1 MLLIYFIPAIEDDYA
16 GPKLEDD
23 KVTIGFM
30 KELMQWYKDQKKLHK
45 KYAYK
50 VCKSFI
56 FIGSKS
62 SCFNLICCRFCT
74 IWIPSYVNNH
84 HLLM

>member
-1 MLLIYFIPAIEDDYA
+1 MMTLFLHLISAIEDDYS

-50 VCKSFI
+50 VCKSLY
-56 FIGSKS
+56 SLVKS
-62 SCFNLICCRFCT
+62 SYI
-74 IWIPSYVNNH
+74 
-84 HLLM
+84 